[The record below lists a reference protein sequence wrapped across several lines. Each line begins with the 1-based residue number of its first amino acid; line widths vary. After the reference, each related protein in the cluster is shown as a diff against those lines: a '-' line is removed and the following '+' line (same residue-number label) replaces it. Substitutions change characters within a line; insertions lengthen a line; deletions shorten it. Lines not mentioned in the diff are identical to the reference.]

1 MAEEI
6 LNSDLIKKIA
16 ADLKIKTVQVEKVL
30 ELLADDN
37 TVPFIARYRKEVTGA
52 LNEEQIREISKEYEY
67 QKNLLKRKDD
77 VIRLIDEKGKLTDE
91 LREKILACDKL
102 SDIED
107 LYRPYKEKKKTRATE
122 AIAKGLEPLSE
133 TLLSF
138 PLDLDIMEEAKKY
151 VDEEKGVKDASEA
164 LQGAQDIIA
173 EMVSDNAD
181 IRKYIKE
188 VLVKE
193 GLLQTK
199 VKDETLDERKVYE
212 MYYDYHEPVNR
223 IVSHRI
229 LAINR
234 GENEKVLKVSIE
246 EPKEK
251 IMNYIY
257 KLIVKNDQSVS
268 APYVIAA
275 CDDGYKR
282 LIKPSIEREIRSELK
297 DKAEEQAINIFS
309 ENLRNLL
316 LQPPMKEKMV
326 LGVDPAYRTGCK
338 YAVVDITGKMLTK
351 GVIYPHEKYKGEE
364 VDDNRVEEAK
374 KVITKVIEDYKI
386 EIVAIGNGT
395 ASRETEE
402 FIMGVLS
409 NLKNEVSYIIVSEA
423 GASVYSASELAR
435 EEFPDLNVEER
446 SAISIARRLQDPLS
460 ELVKIDPKS
469 IGVGQYQHD
478 VTQSKLTES
487 LNFVVETTVN
497 RVGVN
502 VNTASEALLKYV
514 SGCNAT
520 VAKNIVSYRD
530 EFGKFKNREELK
542 KVPRFGAKSYEQ
554 AIGFLRIIDGNQ
566 PLDKTGIHPENYD
579 NALLILKHLN
589 CDLSDLG
596 TDKLH
601 NAINSADKKE
611 IMHITNLGEHT
622 LNDILDAFIAPN
634 RDPRDDLPKPLL
646 RRGIMKLEDLQVGME
661 LQGTV
666 RNVVDFGA
674 FVDCGVKED
683 GLVHLSKLSKAFVK
697 HPMDVVNVGD
707 IVTVYVENIDL
718 IRRRLA
724 LTMIKPE

>member
-1 MAEEI
+1 MTE
-6 LNSDLIKKIA
+6 LNFIHELIIRIA
-16 ADLKIKTVQVEKVL
+16 NDLKIKIDQVTKVL
-30 ELLADDN
+30 ELLSDNN

-67 QKNLLKRKDD
+67 QQNLLKRKDD
-77 VIRLIDEKGKLTDE
+77 VIRLISEKGKLTDE
-91 LREKILACDKL
+91 LKNKILVCDKL

-107 LYRPYKEKKKTRATE
+107 LYRPYKEKKKTRATD
-122 AIAKGLEPLSE
+122 AIAKGLEPLAQF
-133 TLLSF
+133 LLSF
-138 PLDLDIMEEAKKY
+138 PKDADVLEEASKY
-151 VDEEKGVKDASEA
+151 LDEEKGVNETSQA

-181 IRKYIKE
+181 IRKFTKG
-188 VLVKE
+188 VFVKE
-193 GLLQTK
+193 GQLTTK
-199 VKDETLDERKVYE
+199 VKDESLDERKVYE
-212 MYYDYHEPVNR
+212 MYYDYHEPINK

-229 LAINR
+229 LAVNR
-234 GENEKVLKVSIE
+234 GDNEKIIRVSID
-246 EPKEK
+246 EPKDK
-251 IMNYIY
+251 IMNFIY
-257 KLIVKNDQSVS
+257 NRMIVNDQSVTTS
-268 APYVIAA
+268 YVLAA

-297 DKAEEQAINIFS
+297 EKAEGQAINIFS

-316 LQPPMKEKMV
+316 LQPPMKGKMV

-338 YAVVDITGKMLTK
+338 FAVVDETGKMLTK
-351 GVIYPHEKYKGEE
+351 GVIYPHEKYKGEKIH
-364 VDDNRVEEAK
+364 DNRVKEAQDLISK
-374 KVITKVIEDYKI
+374 CINDYQI

-402 FIMGVLS
+402 FIVNVLS
-409 NLKNEVSYIIVSEA
+409 NLKRDVSYIIVSEA

-435 EEFPDLNVEER
+435 KEFPDLNVEER

-460 ELVKIDPKS
+460 ELVKIDTKS

-478 VTQSKLTES
+478 VTQSKLKDS

-497 RVGVN
+497 HVGVN
-502 VNTASEALLKYV
+502 VNTASEALLKHV

-520 VAKNIVSYRD
+520 VAKNIVKYRD
-530 EFGKFKNREELK
+530 DSGKFTNRKELI

-554 AIGFLRIIDGNQ
+554 AIGFLRIVDGNQ

-579 NALLILKHLN
+579 NALLILKHLG
-589 CDLSDLG
+589 CELTDLG
-596 TDKLH
+596 TDKLVD
-601 NAINSADKKE
+601 AINQADKAQ

-634 RDPRDDLPKPLL
+634 RDPRDELAKPLL
-646 RRGIMKLEDLQVGME
+646 RKGIKKLEDLQIGME

-674 FVDCGVKED
+674 FVDCGVKEG
-683 GLVHLSKLSKAFVK
+683 GLVHISKMSNAFVK

-718 IRRRLA
+718 LRRRLA

>member
-1 MAEEI
+1 MSE
-6 LNSDLIKKIA
+6 LNFNQDLIVSIA
-16 ADLKIKTVQVEKVL
+16 KDLNIKVNQVDKVL
-30 ELLADDN
+30 ELLSDNN

-52 LNEEQIREISKEYEY
+52 LDEEQIRAISKEYEY
-67 QKNLLKRKDD
+67 QQNLLKRKED
-77 VIRLIDEKGKLTDE
+77 VIRLIEEKGKLTPE
-91 LREKILACDKL
+91 LKNKVLACDKL

-107 LYRPYKEKKKTRATE
+107 LYRPYKEKKKTRATDAVE
-122 AIAKGLEPLSE
+122 KGLEPLAE
-133 TLLSF
+133 FLLSF
-138 PLDLDIMEEAKKY
+138 PTNADVLSVAENYIN
-151 VDEEKGVKDASEA
+151 EEKGVNSTAEA

-181 IRKYIKE
+181 IRKYIKS
-188 VLVKE
+188 VFVKE
-193 GLLQTK
+193 GQLTTK
-199 VKDETLDERKVYE
+199 SKDESLDERKVYE
-212 MYYDYHEPVNR
+212 MYYDYHEPINK

-234 GENEKVLKVSIE
+234 GENEKIIRVSIV

-251 IMNYIY
+251 ILNFIY
-257 KLIVKNDQSVS
+257 GKMVKDEQSVS
-268 APYVIAA
+268 ATYVMMA

-297 DKAEEQAINIFS
+297 ESAEEQSINIFS

-316 LQPPMKEKMV
+316 LQPPMKGKMV

-338 YAVVDITGKMLTK
+338 YSVVDETGKMLSK
-351 GVIYPHEKYKGEE
+351 GVIYPHEKYKGEKIQG
-364 VDDNRVEEAK
+364 DRVEQAMAIISK
-374 KVITKVIEDYKI
+374 IIIDYKI

-402 FIMGVLS
+402 FIANILG
-409 NLKNEVSYIIVSEA
+409 NLKRDVSYIIVSEA

-435 EEFPDLNVEER
+435 KEFPDLNVEER

-478 VTQSKLTES
+478 VTQSKLNES

-502 VNTASEALLKYV
+502 VNTASLELLKYV

-520 VAKNIVSYRD
+520 VAKNIVSFRD
-530 EFGKFKNREELK
+530 ENGRFKSRKELT
-542 KVPRFGAKSYEQ
+542 KVSRFGAKSYEQ
-554 AIGFLRIIDGNQ
+554 AVGFLRIMDGNQ
-566 PLDKTGIHPENYD
+566 PLDKTGIHPENYE
-579 NALLILKHLN
+579 NAMVILKQLN
-589 CDLSDLG
+589 CELSDLG
-596 TDKLH
+596 TSKLSE
-601 NAINSADKKE
+601 AINQVDRVQL
-611 IMHITNLGEHT
+611 MHITNLGEHT

-634 RDPRDDLPKPLL
+634 RDPRDEFAKPLL
-646 RRGIMKLEDLQVGME
+646 RKGVVKLEDLQVGME
-661 LQGTV
+661 LEGTV

-674 FVDCGVKED
+674 FIDCGVKEG
-683 GLVHLSKLSKAFVK
+683 GLVHLSKMSKRFVK
-697 HPMDVVNVGD
+697 HPMDIVNVGD

-718 IRRRLA
+718 LRRRLA
-724 LTMIKPE
+724 LSMVKPE